1 MSIGKQLCQ
10 NSCNNPLSLLSDVCC
25 LTLYSPWN
33 WRNVRRQALPLR
45 STAYSLPFGVFRLSV
60 FLLCMY
66 FVLSE
71 TSIPLKAWR
80 SSVFI
85 WGPIR
90 QSFLMAT
97 IWQQFACKSCM
108 KLVGSECFEF
118 CELSLVTIAVGL
130 SWFIMANVHEASD
143 CSKPSLCSGWSL
155 LYPVTGYDLGRRSFS
170 CKDKTQEYLFTTS
183 QFDVFSR

>member
-1 MSIGKQLCQ
+1 MNPLLFMSIRKQLCQ
-10 NSCNNPLSLLSDVCC
+10 NPCNNLLSLLSDVCC

-97 IWQQFACKSCM
+97 IWQEFAYNSCM

-118 CELSLVTIAVGL
+118 CELS
-130 SWFIMANVHEASD
+130 SHYN
-143 CSKPSLCSGWSL
+143 GWSVL
-155 LYPVTGYDLGRRSFS
+155 IYYGKCPWG
-170 CKDKTQEYLFTTS
+170 
-183 QFDVFSR
+183 